1 MEGRVFC
8 LNRDIT
14 MAHTYYKVRLIN
26 EQRGIDNVIEVRDDE
41 YILDAAERQ
50 GFNLPYSC
58 RAGVCITCTARII
71 QGTVKHDYDFLKP
84 KEIEAGFFLT
94 CKAYAT
100 SDLVIKTH
108 QEDALLDL

>member
-1 MEGRVFC
+1 
-8 LNRDIT
+8 
-14 MAHTYYKVRLIN
+14 MANSYQVRLVN
-26 EQRGIDNVIEVRDDE
+26 EEKGIDNVIEVGADE

-58 RAGVCITCTARII
+58 RAGVCVSCTAKLTE
-71 QGTVKHDYDFLKP
+71 GTVNHDYDFLKA

-94 CKAYAT
+94 CKAFAT
-100 SDLVIKTH
+100 SNCVVETH

>member
-1 MEGRVFC
+1 
-8 LNRDIT
+8 
-14 MAHTYYKVRLIN
+14 MANSYQVRLIN
-26 EQRGIDNVIEVRDDE
+26 EEKGIDNVIEVAADE

-58 RAGVCITCTARII
+58 RAGVCVNCTARLT
-71 QGTVKHDYDFLKP
+71 QGTVNHDYDFLKA

-94 CKAYAT
+94 CKSFAT
-100 SDLVIKTH
+100 SNCVVKTH

>member
-1 MEGRVFC
+1 
-8 LNRDIT
+8 
-14 MAHTYYKVRLIN
+14 MANSYKIRLIN
-26 EQRGIDNVIEVRDDE
+26 EEKGIDNVIEVNADE

-58 RAGVCITCTARII
+58 RAGVCVSCTAKIVE
-71 QGTVKHDYDFLKP
+71 GSVNHDYDFLKD

-100 SDLVIKTH
+100 SDCVIKTH

>member
-1 MEGRVFC
+1 
-8 LNRDIT
+8 
-14 MAHTYYKVRLIN
+14 MANSYQVRLIN
-26 EQRGIDNVIEVRDDE
+26 QEKGLDNVIEVGADE

-58 RAGVCITCTARII
+58 RAGVCVSCTARLKE
-71 QGTVKHDYDFLKP
+71 GTVNHDYDFLKA

-100 SDLVIKTH
+100 SNCVIETA

>member
-1 MEGRVFC
+1 
-8 LNRDIT
+8 
-14 MAHTYYKVRLIN
+14 MANTYQVRLVN
-26 EQRGIDNVIEVRDDE
+26 QEKGLDRVMEVNADE

-58 RAGVCITCTARII
+58 RAGVCVSCTGRLKE
-71 QGTVKHDYDFLKP
+71 GTVNHDYDFLKA

-94 CKAYAT
+94 CKAFAT
-100 SDLVIKTH
+100 SDCVIETH

>member
-1 MEGRVFC
+1 
-8 LNRDIT
+8 
-14 MAHTYYKVRLIN
+14 MANTYQVRLIN
-26 EQRGIDNVIEVRDDE
+26 EEKGIDNVIEVGADE

-58 RAGVCITCTARII
+58 RAGVCVSCTGKLQEGSVI
-71 QGTVKHDYDFLKP
+71 HDYDFLKQ

-94 CKAYAT
+94 CKAYA
-100 SDLVIKTH
+100 SSNCVVITH

>member
-1 MEGRVFC
+1 
-8 LNRDIT
+8 
-14 MAHTYYKVRLIN
+14 MANTYKIQLVNEEKGIN
-26 EQRGIDNVIEVRDDE
+26 NIIEVNADE
-41 YILDAAERQ
+41 YVLDAAERQ

-58 RAGVCITCTARII
+58 RAGVCVSCTAKLIE
-71 QGTVKHDYDFLKP
+71 GTVNHDYDFLKQ

-100 SDLVIKTH
+100 SNCVIKTH

>member
-1 MEGRVFC
+1 
-8 LNRDIT
+8 
-14 MAHTYYKVRLIN
+14 MADTYKIQLVNEEKGIN
-26 EQRGIDNVIEVRDDE
+26 NIIEVNADE
-41 YILDAAERQ
+41 YVLDAAERQ

-58 RAGVCITCTARII
+58 RAGVCVSCTAKLIE
-71 QGTVKHDYDFLKP
+71 GTVNHDYDFLKQ

-100 SDLVIKTH
+100 SNCVIKTH

>member
-1 MEGRVFC
+1 
-8 LNRDIT
+8 
-14 MAHTYYKVRLIN
+14 MANSYKIKLIN
-26 EQRGIDNVIEVRDDE
+26 EEKGIDNVIEVNADE

-58 RAGVCITCTARII
+58 RAGVCVSCTAKIVE
-71 QGTVKHDYDFLKP
+71 GSVNHDYDFLKD

-100 SDLVIKTH
+100 SDGVIKTH

>member
-1 MEGRVFC
+1 
-8 LNRDIT
+8 
-14 MAHTYYKVRLIN
+14 MANSYQVRLVN
-26 EQRGIDNVIEVRDDE
+26 QQKGIDNAIEVGAGE

-58 RAGVCITCTARII
+58 RAGVCVSCTAKLTE
-71 QGTVKHDYDFLKP
+71 GKVNHDYDFLKA

-94 CKAYAT
+94 CKAFAT
-100 SDLVIKTH
+100 SNCVVETH

>member
-1 MEGRVFC
+1 MS
-8 LNRDIT
+8 NT
-14 MAHTYYKVRLIN
+14 YKVKLIN
-26 EQRGIDNVIEVRDDE
+26 QEKGLDSVIDVGADE

-58 RAGVCITCTARII
+58 RAGVCVSCTAKLKD
-71 QGTVKHDYDFLKP
+71 GTVYHDYDFLKQ
-84 KEIEAGFFLT
+84 KEIDAGFFLT

-100 SDLVIKTH
+100 SDCVVETH

>member
-1 MEGRVFC
+1 
-8 LNRDIT
+8 
-14 MAHTYYKVRLIN
+14 MANSYQVRLVN
-26 EQRGIDNVIEVRDDE
+26 EGRGIDSVIEVEAGE

-58 RAGVCITCTARII
+58 RAGVCVSCTAKLTE
-71 QGTVKHDYDFLKP
+71 GTVNHDYDFLKA

-94 CKAYAT
+94 CKALAT
-100 SDLVIKTH
+100 SNCVIQTH